1 MEKFTFTVNGKRRT
15 VEAEPNDKLLDIL
28 RENLN
33 LTGAKR
39 GCDNLS
45 CAACTV
51 VVNGKTEKSCMLQM
65 KKVQGAE
72 IVTVEGIADGMDL
85 HPIQRALVDAGAVQC
100 GYCIPGIVM
109 ELYATLQANPN
120 PTDDELFSPLNEHLC
135 RCTGYE
141 AIKDGAKLAVEYMKK
156 AKTKVIA

>member
-1 MEKFTFTVNGKRRT
+1 MEKFTFTVNGKERT
-15 VEAEPNDKLLDIL
+15 VECEPSDKLLDIL
-28 RENLN
+28 RDRLD

-51 VVNGKTEKSCMLQM
+51 VVNGKAEKSCMLQM
-65 KKVQGAE
+65 KKVQGAT
-72 IVTVEGIADGMDL
+72 ITTVEGLGRGMDL
-85 HPIQRALVDAGAVQC
+85 HPVQQAIVDAGAVQC

-109 ELYATLQANPN
+109 EIFATLEQNPD
-120 PTDDELFSPLNEHLC
+120 PSEKEIFSPLNEHLC

-141 AIKDGAKLAVEYMKK
+141 AIREGALLAVEY
-156 AKTKVIA
+156 AKRARG

>member
-1 MEKFTFTVNGKRRT
+1 MEKYTITLNGKQRT
-15 VEAEPNDKLLDIL
+15 VEAEPSDKLLDVL
-28 RENLN
+28 RDKLN

-51 VVNGKTEKSCMLQM
+51 VVNGKAEKTCMLPM
-65 KKVQGAE
+65 KKLQGAE
-72 IVTVEGIADGMDL
+72 IVTVEGLAKGMDL

-109 ELYATLQANPN
+109 ELYATLQANLN
-120 PTDDELFSPLNEHLC
+120 PSDEDLFSPLNEHLC

-141 AIKDGAKLAVEYMKK
+141 AIKEGAKLAVEYMKK
-156 AKTKVIA
+156 AKV

>member
-1 MEKFTFTVNGKRRT
+1 MEKYTFTVNGTLHT
-15 VEAEPNDKLLDIL
+15 VEAEPAAKLLDVL
-28 RENLN
+28 RDRLN

-51 VVNGKTEKSCMLQM
+51 VINGKAEKSCMFPM
-65 KKVQGAE
+65 KKVEGAR
-72 IVTVEGIADGMDL
+72 IVTVEGLAKGMDL
-85 HPIQRALVDAGAVQC
+85 HPVQRALVDAGAVQC

-109 ELYATLQANPN
+109 EIYATLEKNPN
-120 PTDDELFSPLNEHLC
+120 PTDEELFTPLNEHLC

-141 AIKDGAKLAVEYMKK
+141 AIKDGAKLAVEYMKGAGK
-156 AKTKVIA
+156 